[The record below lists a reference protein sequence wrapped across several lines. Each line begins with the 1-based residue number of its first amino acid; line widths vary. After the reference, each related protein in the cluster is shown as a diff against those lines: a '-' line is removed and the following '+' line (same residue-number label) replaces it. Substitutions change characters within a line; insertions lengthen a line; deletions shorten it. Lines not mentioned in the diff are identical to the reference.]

1 MVEVPGDNKIAEV
14 VETSSTAFVA
24 QCYELYGA
32 PPLGFLLRAGE
43 SHYAEDTPPSRAG
56 FPLRAGE
63 SPAYAVLQNVA
74 TGALDPGRRVMP
86 RGADEERDEDV
97 YRNNPQL
104 ARLLGTRMEALIVG
118 YREGETPHQGLP
130 PSPPKLH
137 SSVHACGPEEVAAFT
152 RRLDFLHLLVDART
166 PAVDEVIVACLKG
179 AAGCHPDPG
188 AFLTAAGRSLALEL
202 GSDLGRL
209 NAILR
214 RLSP

>member
-1 MVEVPGDNKIAEV
+1 MTPEETLGKKIAEV
-14 VETSSTAFVA
+14 VETSSTSFVA

-32 PPLGFLLRAGE
+32 PPLGSL
-43 SHYAEDTPPSRAG
+43 
-56 FPLRAGE
+56 LRAGE

-104 ARLLGTRMEALIVG
+104 AMLLGTRMEAFIVG
-118 YREGETPHQGLP
+118 YRDGEAPSQGLP
-130 PSPPKLH
+130 PSPPRLH
-137 SSVHACGPEEVAAFT
+137 AAVYACGPEEVAAFT
-152 RRLDFLHLLVDART
+152 QRLDFLHLLADART
-166 PAVDEVIVACLKG
+166 PAADEVIVACLRA
-179 AAGCHPDPG
+179 AAGCHPDP
-188 AFLTAAGRSLALEL
+188 ALFLTAAGRSLALEL